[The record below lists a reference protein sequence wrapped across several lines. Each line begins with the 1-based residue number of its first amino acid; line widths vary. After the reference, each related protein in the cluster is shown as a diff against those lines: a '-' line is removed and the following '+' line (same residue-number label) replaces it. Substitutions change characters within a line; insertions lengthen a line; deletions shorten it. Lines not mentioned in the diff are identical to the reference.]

1 MTSTTAPP
9 HILGTALAPTGPVLF
24 SPRSSSLPSQPSH
37 SNLFAVHLLEVLR
50 PCTGVYLAL
59 LTPRPYPTR
68 VRNRAASIYAHHHS
82 AQIRNRIRVEQQP
95 CATLKRSGPD
105 IPDIISSQ
113 ATVTQSKQ
121 EMSAQAGTDAG
132 ASTVS
137 TQQLEQ
143 DDVPLTGPLGKCCTR
158 TVPHSGV
165 ARGTVEVIAG
175 LATRRR
181 GGRGERGGKVI
192 LYFADVF
199 GPLYINSKLA
209 MDYWA
214 AHGYLVLGVDYFEG
228 DSAAHHR
235 GEAGWDVDEWVVPF
249 RTSAARITPPW
260 IEAVREAYGACARIP
275 HIASGCRGPN
285 TKFFTVDWV
294 TAGAIAHPA
303 FLDEGHFRRLKKPLL
318 ISSPEDDFTFPSAA
332 RRRAEDIMVE
342 QKATYYI
349 QIFSGAVHGFATRP
363 DPSLR
368 AEQFDAR
375 LVSFVNISTPTYDA
389 QTLAHAAAAHRSQ
402 RSPTIQRWV
411 RPADLERA
419 AESRLVQSAQF
430 NEFECAEGDD
440 MSVLSKRRADVDGAR
455 MYMMMRRP
463 TASNGAVAS

>member
-1 MTSTTAPP
+1 
-9 HILGTALAPTGPVLF
+9 
-24 SPRSSSLPSQPSH
+24 
-37 SNLFAVHLLEVLR
+37 
-50 PCTGVYLAL
+50 
-59 LTPRPYPTR
+59 
-68 VRNRAASIYAHHHS
+68 
-82 AQIRNRIRVEQQP
+82 
-95 CATLKRSGPD
+95 
-105 IPDIISSQ
+105 
-113 ATVTQSKQ
+113 
-121 EMSAQAGTDAG
+121 MSAQAGTDAG

-175 LATRRR
+175 LATYVARP
-181 GGRGERGGKVI
+181 GGEGGKGGKVI

-275 HIASGCRGPN
+275 HIASGCRYCFGGPFVLDLLA
-285 TKFFTVDWV
+285 TDWV

-303 FLDEGHFRRLKKPLL
+303 FLDEGHFRRLKSEHGLRIPPVTG
-318 ISSPEDDFTFPSAA
+318 SPHRVSTAEDDFTFPSAA

-368 AEQFDAR
+368 AERWAKEESAR
-375 LVSFVNISTPTYDA
+375 AVLQWFGH
-389 QTLAHAAAAHRSQ
+389 HAR
-402 RSPTIQRWV
+402 
-411 RPADLERA
+411 D
-419 AESRLVQSAQF
+419 
-430 NEFECAEGDD
+430 
-440 MSVLSKRRADVDGAR
+440 
-455 MYMMMRRP
+455 
-463 TASNGAVAS
+463 